1 MYSFQYCGLS
11 CRIFS
16 INYINTQ
23 TTFHVDLCQVP
34 YIIYIQLLQTHY
46 QRRIGITTYLQLF
59 LSSGNN
65 KQLLSGFVVAI
76 ITFSVLMAVIASS
89 KYVTLNPIS
98 ISSPEYSTSSSSSA
112 SSCSGLWAKALRLFF
127 FSIILT
133 PLYFSLDNIEARVRL
148 CFKSLRFAF
157 KELFDSPGTTRS
169 YSGNLPSFNLP

>member
-16 INYINTQ
+16 INYINAR
-23 TTFHVDLCQVP
+23 TTFHVDFCQVP

-59 LSSGNN
+59 LSSGSN

-76 ITFSVLMAVIASS
+76 ITFSVLMAFIASS

-98 ISSPEYSTSSSSSA
+98 FYFPEFPPSI
-112 SSCSGLWAKALRLFF
+112 LPFLF
-127 FSIILT
+127 
-133 PLYFSLDNIEARVRL
+133 P
-148 CFKSLRFAF
+148 C
-157 KELFDSPGTTRS
+157 PG
-169 YSGNLPSFNLP
+169 YW